1 MARVAAHG
9 SFDTV
14 EVRIRHWL
22 YTSLLLGAHLQ
33 VSSRRYGRMPS
44 GGECSPPVIPAR

>member
-22 YTSLLLGAHLQ
+22 YTSLLLGVHLQ
-33 VSSRRYGRMPS
+33 VSSRRYGRLPS
-44 GGECSPPVIPAR
+44 GGHGPPVIPAR